1 MSSDETTDDSD
12 VDNVNLK
19 YLTWAGYL
27 EDLMAKWSDNALSYA
42 WLHNKAEAKYRKLNY
57 AFTIPIVIL
66 STVIGTINVG
76 MNSIFPANLLQVG
89 NIIIGGLSIFTGIL
103 GTLQN
108 FFKYA
113 QLSEAHR
120 NSAIQ
125 WHKFH
130 RTLKTELALESVCR
144 RNAGEF
150 FRSSKAE
157 LDRLLDS
164 SPYIP
169 SDVVHRY
176 VEENTIDLPDVIGH
190 LQKTLVFRGGI
201 RMSPKPGS
209 PTSSSYRKTPTMN
222 NENFIKISRDLRD
235 IELTPNPLSP
245 QPTSVSP
252 VKKKTHPSSQSSSH
266 PNQISRSER
275 NDIAGQSLNLSQDEI
290 DRVKSIAGMIS
301 PELLSNVGDGVKKI
315 SDSLSQDSLNIN
327 IDDLNNVRQLFQG
340 R

>member
-1 MSSDETTDDSD
+1 MIDETTDESD
-12 VDNVNLK
+12 IDNANLK

-66 STVIGTINVG
+66 STVVGTINVG
-76 MNSIFPANLLQVG
+76 MNSLFPPNLIQVG
-89 NIIIGGLSIFTGIL
+89 NIIIGGLGIFTGIL

-120 NSAIQ
+120 NAAIQ

-130 RTLKTELALESVCR
+130 RTLKTELALEAVCR

-169 SDVVHRY
+169 TDVVNKY
-176 VEENTIDLPDVIGH
+176 AEENTIELPDVIGN
-190 LQKTLVFRGGI
+190 LQKTMVFRGGM
-201 RMSPKPGS
+201 RLSPKLNRS
-209 PTSSSYRKTPTMN
+209 PTSINTKTDD
-222 NENFIKISRDLRD
+222 NFIKISRDMKN
-235 IELTPNPLSP
+235 IELTPNPLS
-245 QPTSVSP
+245 
-252 VKKKTHPSSQSSSH
+252 SSSLPRARNTRPMMPDLS
-266 PNQISRSER
+266 PNSINPSFSSIE
-275 NDIAGQSLNLSQDEI
+275 NSLKLSDDEI
-290 DRVKSIAGMIS
+290 NRVKSIAGMIT
-301 PELLSNVGDGVKKI
+301 PNLLENVGEGVKKM
-315 SDSLSQDSLNIN
+315 SESLN
-327 IDDLNNVRQLFQG
+327 LNYDEMTNLKRIYKDTQ
-340 R
+340 

>member
-1 MSSDETTDDSD
+1 MSDE
-12 VDNVNLK
+12 DNSLDNENLK
-19 YLTWAGYL
+19 YLSWAGYL
-27 EDLMAKWSDNALSYA
+27 EDLIAKWSDNALSYA

-57 AFTIPIVIL
+57 SFTIPIVVL
-66 STVIGTINVG
+66 STLTGTINVG
-76 MNSIFPANLLQVG
+76 MSSLFPADKIQYG
-89 NIIIGGLSIFTGIL
+89 QIAIGGLGIFTGIL

-130 RTLKTELALESVCR
+130 RALKTELSLESICR

-169 SDVVHRY
+169 SDVVQKY
-176 VEENTIDLPDVIGH
+176 IAENDIDLPDVIGN

-201 RMSPKPGS
+201 RMSPKKSSS
-209 PTSSSYRKTPTMN
+209 PTQSLQGIQIEP
-222 NENFIKISRDLRD
+222 NFIKINGDSPINRQNTFKNPSQYMKNFEDKVSSEINELEKLGNLANNIKNNIEKGVENIISD
-235 IELTPNPLSP
+235 IEMSGLN
-245 QPTSVSP
+245 
-252 VKKKTHPSSQSSSH
+252 KKNEQK
-266 PNQISRSER
+266 
-275 NDIAGQSLNLSQDEI
+275 
-290 DRVKSIAGMIS
+290 
-301 PELLSNVGDGVKKI
+301 
-315 SDSLSQDSLNIN
+315 
-327 IDDLNNVRQLFQG
+327 
-340 R
+340 

>member
-1 MSSDETTDDSD
+1 MEETDESDI
-12 VDNVNLK
+12 DNANLK
-19 YLTWAGYL
+19 FLTWAGYL

-57 AFTIPIVIL
+57 SFTIPIVIL
-66 STVIGTINVG
+66 STIVGTINVG
-76 MNSIFPANLLQVG
+76 INSLFPPNLIQLG
-89 NIIIGGLSIFTGIL
+89 NIIIGGLGLFTGIL

-130 RTLKTELALESVCR
+130 RMLKTELALESVCR

-169 SDVVHRY
+169 GDVVERY
-176 VEENTIDLPDVIGH
+176 IQENTIELPDVIGN
-190 LQKTLVFRGGI
+190 LQKTMVFRGGL
-201 RMSPKPGS
+201 RLSPKMSTS
-209 PTSSSYRKTPTMN
+209 PKKTP
-222 NENFIKISRDLRD
+222 EKDDNFIKISRDMD
-235 IELTPNPLSP
+235 LTPNPLNRIPRTVTGLSGVP
-245 QPTSVSP
+245 DELKDIVIKNVSTNLSNSIGNSIGNI
-252 VKKKTHPSSQSSSH
+252 KNT
-266 PNQISRSER
+266 IEET
-275 NDIAGQSLNLSQDEI
+275 LNLSDEEINRVKMIANMRNIDITNIGEGQKTNETLSMNQDEI
-290 DRVKSIAGMIS
+290 NKVVRN
-301 PELLSNVGDGVKKI
+301 LKK
-315 SDSLSQDSLNIN
+315 
-327 IDDLNNVRQLFQG
+327 
-340 R
+340 